1 MDDRTQSSDAGAPD
15 DANSGYE
22 EPTTD
27 ESTPDDEATDRLI
40 ADIAPAGSGLD
51 ENLDHAVGP
60 IVISTLR
67 TLSE

>member
-1 MDDRTQSSDAGAPD
+1 MDDPTQTSDAGATD
-15 DANSGYE
+15 DPTSTDH
-22 EPTTD
+22 EPTP
-27 ESTPDDEATDRLI
+27 EEQATDRLI

-51 ENLDHAVGP
+51 DDLDHAVGP